1 MTELLDK
8 VIIFAICTAVLANDL
23 VLSIN
28 AVAVI
33 IAVTASAAMSYIDNR
48 RIHSYIFVAYLL
60 GCMYMPELLSYLPL
74 IAYDLFFQKNML
86 LTAVAIVP
94 IISHKDIVT
103 VPFALYI
110 IILAIISL
118 LINYKTIQNN
128 TLINKYNKYV
138 DSNTENS
145 LLLEKKNN
153 ELIEKQDYEVRL
165 ATLNE
170 RNRIARDIHDN
181 VGHLLSRC
189 LLQIGAMM
197 AINKDNA
204 QKEALGQIKNTLS
217 QAMDSIRSS
226 VHNIHEDSI
235 DLRQQIESI
244 VQEFTFCNISLE
256 YDMGTNV
263 SGNIKYSFIAIVK
276 EALFNVVKHSNAKN
290 VTVFVR
296 EHPAFYQLVIE
307 DDGKVK
313 NFDPDNGI
321 GLKNIE
327 DRVNKLRGNITVSAN
342 EGFRLFITIPK
353 QE

>member
-1 MTELLDK
+1 MTELQDK
-8 VIIFAICTAVLANDL
+8 VIIFAICTAVLANDQ
-23 VLSIN
+23 VLIIN
-28 AVAVI
+28 AVTVI
-33 IAVTASAAMSYIDNR
+33 IAVTVSAAMSYIDNQ
-48 RIHSYIFVAYLL
+48 RIHSFIFVAYLL
-60 GCMYMPELLSYLPL
+60 GCIYMPGLLSYLPL
-74 IAYDLFFQKNML
+74 IAYDLFYRKNMW
-86 LTAVAIVP
+86 LTATAIIP
-94 IISHKDIVT
+94 IILHSNIIT
-103 VPFALYI
+103 IPFVLYL
-110 IILAIISL
+110 IILALISL

-128 TLINKYNKYV
+128 VLVDQYNKYV
-138 DSNTENS
+138 DINTENS

-197 AINKDNA
+197 AINKDNT
-204 QKEALGQIKNTLS
+204 QREALGQVKDTLS

-226 VHNIHEDSI
+226 VHNIHEESI

-244 VQEFTFCNISLE
+244 VQGFTFCNISLE

-276 EALFNVVKHSNAKN
+276 EALYNVAKHSNAKN
-290 VTVFVR
+290 VTVFLR
-296 EHPAFYQLVIE
+296 EHPAFYQLVID

-313 NFDPDNGI
+313 KFDPDEGI
-321 GLKNIE
+321 GLKNIQ
-327 DRVNKLRGNITVSAN
+327 DRVNKLRGNITFSVN
-342 EGFRLFITIPK
+342 EGFRIFITIPK
-353 QE
+353 YD